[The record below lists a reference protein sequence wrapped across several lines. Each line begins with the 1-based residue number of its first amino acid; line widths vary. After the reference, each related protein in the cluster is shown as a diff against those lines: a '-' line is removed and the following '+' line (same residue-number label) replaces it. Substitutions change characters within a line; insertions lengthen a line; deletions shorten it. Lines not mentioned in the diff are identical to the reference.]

1 MAKNVFAV
9 VLTEEQ
15 AKGAALL
22 RESYPG
28 CYEIAENIFL
38 VADDALTGGI
48 ADAAALTR
56 EKAEQGVRGAV
67 FRLNGSYTGYTRQS
81 MWEWL
86 QEVESKG

>member
-48 ADAAALTR
+48 ADAAGLSWGLVANAVIVLACGAPFLLSR
-56 EKAEQGVRGAV
+56 DPRAERAPV
-67 FRLNGSYTGYTRQS
+67 S
-81 MWEWL
+81 
-86 QEVESKG
+86 

>member
-1 MAKNVFAV
+1 MARNVFAV

-38 VADDALTGGI
+38 VADDALTGAV

-56 EKAEQGVRGAV
+56 EKEGEGIRGAV

-86 QEVESKG
+86 QEAESEG